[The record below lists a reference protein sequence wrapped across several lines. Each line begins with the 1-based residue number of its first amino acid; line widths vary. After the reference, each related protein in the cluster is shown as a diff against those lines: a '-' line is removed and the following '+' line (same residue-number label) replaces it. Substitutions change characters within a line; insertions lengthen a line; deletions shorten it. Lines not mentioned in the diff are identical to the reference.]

1 MDIRILEKIGLT
13 PGEVKAYLALL
24 ALGPS
29 STGPL
34 ANKSQVSRSKLYW
47 IMDKLEQKGLASHAV
62 RNGVMYYQAV
72 EPTKIDDYIQEKEDE
87 LKTLREE
94 FVLLLPELEAYH
106 KRAKEIQGMTIYQ
119 GLKGLKVAHE
129 HVYLK
134 VKKGDEYVYMG
145 IPAFQPETHHLYWQK
160 DHMRR
165 ASLGIK
171 TRLLFNRD
179 TDRKIMENRNGFPF
193 CDARYMPTD
202 IKTPAYFLIY
212 KDTVMMAIPS
222 TNPIAIEIVSQEI
235 ADAFMAYFDEYW
247 KRAKKFVRRGRG
259 GNRIER
265 GHSQRLGGI
274 EHL

>member
-1 MDIRILEKIGLT
+1 MDTKLLEKIGLT
-13 PGEVKAYLALL
+13 PGEIKAYLALL

-34 ANKSQVSRSKLYW
+34 AKKSQVSRSKLYW
-47 IMDKLEQKGLASHAV
+47 VMDKLEKKGLASHAE
-62 RNGVMYYQAV
+62 RNGVIYFQAV

-87 LKTLREE
+87 LGLLREE
-94 FVLLLPELEAYH
+94 FIKFLPELESFH
-106 KRAKEIQGMTIYQ
+106 KRAKETQSMTLYQ

-129 HVYLK
+129 HSYLK
-134 VKKGDEYVYMG
+134 LKRGEEYVYMG
-145 IPAFQPETHHLYWQK
+145 VPAYQPETHHLYWQK

-171 TRLLFNRD
+171 TRLLFNND
-179 TDRKIMENRNGFPF
+179 TDGAIMENRNSYPL

-235 ADAFMAYFDEYW
+235 ADAFMAYFEEYW
-247 KRAKKFVRRGRG
+247 KRTKPFKKRRR
-259 GNRIER
+259 
-265 GHSQRLGGI
+265 
-274 EHL
+274 